1 MDNVFTEKDNTQTVY
16 QKAVSPILDNLL
28 SGFNATVFAYGMTG
42 AGKTYTMMG
51 TSQNPGVMF
60 LSMRELFSRINT
72 ITDKKYVI
80 KITYVQVYNE
90 VIQDL
95 LTAESKPLEIREEP
109 VAGTCLAGVSEI
121 ITNSP

>member
-1 MDNVFTEKDNTQTVY
+1 MIDGY
-16 QKAVSPILDNLL
+16 
-28 SGFNATVFAYGMTG
+28 NATIFAYGATG

-51 TSQNPGVMF
+51 TSQSPGLMF

-72 ITDKKYVI
+72 ITDKKYVVKLMYI
-80 KITYVQVYNE
+80 QVYNE

-95 LTAESKPLEIREEP
+95 LTAESKALDIREDP
-109 VAGTCLAGVSEI
+109 IHGTSIAGCSEI

>member
-1 MDNVFTEKDNTQTVY
+1 MEGY
-16 QKAVSPILDNLL
+16 
-28 SGFNATVFAYGMTG
+28 NATIFAYGATG

-51 TSQNPGVMF
+51 TNQSPGIMF

-80 KITYVQVYNE
+80 KLCYIQVYNE

-95 LTAESKPLEIREEP
+95 LTTESKGLDLREDP
-109 VAGTCLAGVSEI
+109 IHGTSVTGVSEI

>member
-1 MDNVFTEKDNTQTVY
+1 
-16 QKAVSPILDNLL
+16 
-28 SGFNATVFAYGMTG
+28 
-42 AGKTYTMMG
+42 
-51 TSQNPGVMF
+51 MF

-80 KITYVQVYNE
+80 KLCYIQVYNE

-95 LTAESKPLEIREEP
+95 LTTDSKPLDIREDP
-109 VAGTCLAGVSEI
+109 INGTSIAGVSEI